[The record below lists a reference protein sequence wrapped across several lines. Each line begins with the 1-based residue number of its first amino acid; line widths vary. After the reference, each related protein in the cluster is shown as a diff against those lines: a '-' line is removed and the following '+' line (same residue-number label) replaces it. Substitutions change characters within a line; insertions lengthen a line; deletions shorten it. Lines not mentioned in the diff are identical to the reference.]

1 MKTVKILFLF
11 LVLSCTAFSQDLI
24 HMGDAGGTSSKT
36 QKLLKD
42 INKKCENLDSN
53 DPNHSLILD
62 VLSDLGSYVAETK
75 LTELELHKALS
86 RIRTTISNGS
96 SCANP
101 SSVKKV
107 KSTISIVTGRRG

>member
-42 INKKCENLDSN
+42 INRKCENLDPN

-62 VLSDLGSYVAETK
+62 ILSDLGTYVAETK

-86 RIRTTISNGS
+86 RIRQTITDGV

-101 SSVKKV
+101 SGVNKVKKAASV
-107 KSTISIVTGRRG
+107 IGVRG